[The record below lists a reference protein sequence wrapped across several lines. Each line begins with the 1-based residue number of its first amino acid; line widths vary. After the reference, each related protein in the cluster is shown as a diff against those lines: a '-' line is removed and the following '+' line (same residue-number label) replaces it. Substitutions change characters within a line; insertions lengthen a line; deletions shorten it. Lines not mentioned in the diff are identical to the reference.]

1 MLYRLL
7 LVDGNGEARTAAL
20 SVLALREFPGPNGI
34 SIHFRP
40 VRSDLLF
47 ESAREGG
54 RLAYRIL
61 IGEGIVRSQ
70 LMVEYAVAGER
81 LSVMGRS
88 GDLLFALAL
97 LTAKWTLS
105 PQRHGAIAATGVL
118 DAEGGVQSVGSVPE
132 KIAAA
137 VRDLESA
144 PRAVVF
150 YPAVDAPA
158 VEQCRTTTDIPPH
171 VELVPVM
178 HLDDALHHLGYALE
192 KVYLRN
198 PFRGLENFE
207 YQHHAIF
214 FGRDR
219 EVREVVAQLLRR
231 EAAGMPGLL
240 VEGASGSGKSSF
252 LQAGLLPAL
261 LARRFQSDSV
271 KEILRQKPF
280 CVSAHRLIWRPGRLG
295 AGAVEAKLAASIR
308 NCWAAL
314 PEFAGAL
321 PEEFDTLAE
330 LGEARRE
337 LWPESIRF
345 VWIVDQF
352 EELFHLDLPDS
363 LIDAFGRFLVALQ
376 RDGAW
381 TLASVRADA
390 LPDLKR
396 HEALRQVFGANE
408 GQYYLATLAGTAL
421 DAVITLPAAAAELT
435 FGRSPDGKPLDQLL
449 REDAYNVQ
457 GSLPQL
463 QFTLNELYQKKSGK
477 ELTYA
482 AYRELG
488 GLSGSIATT
497 AESVLSADGPAAQR
511 ATPRLF
517 RSLVSVDE
525 LGRAMRRY
533 APLGDITRDEA
544 QGKLLSRL
552 IETRLCVTDQ
562 REGQAVVAFA
572 HDTLLQTLPALIDW
586 LNQEAGLLQI
596 RELAQRETLL
606 WQQHAHSDAWLAG
619 ADKLTL
625 FKSLGAAE
633 VVLPDSVHRFI
644 ERSAQRARRNLR
656 MKRVAVGVIAC
667 FGLSLIVGAF
677 ALLLQQRRTDEAR
690 EMAARRGDFLANMLK
705 SADPHI
711 GKRDVTVAELLDSAT
726 KTLDQNLGREPLVEA
741 SMLGLISDTNAGLG
755 RYTEALAG
763 NERELAL
770 LKAHNGGAREI
781 ARALIQRSDFLI
793 ASERDAEAKPLLA
806 DAMQLLRGRQGADID
821 YARALN
827 ESGMAAMDMEDARG
841 AERMFREAIA
851 IDRRGTEEMHRE
863 MGDPMQN
870 LAVLLFKQGRFADAA
885 AAARETI
892 ATLRQYR
899 STDSPS
905 LLQAEAGYAL
915 TLAQLRRPT
924 EAEAVLR
931 DVVAQGIRI
940 RGPEHPET
948 LASEVQLGENLVDLR
963 RYSDAA
969 ALLRPTAESL
979 DRILG
984 PSHTYSTTAWGLYA
998 VAACNGPDAAAGLA
1012 AEQRIAEMR
1021 AKTLPA
1027 GDWRISNTQAIIGL
1041 CLSHLR
1047 RYTEALPILS
1057 QAVENLE
1064 SSRGTSFS
1072 NTQRA
1077 YKYLRDLYLA
1087 MDRPAD
1093 AQLLAAKIQATPG
1106 P

>member
-7 LVDGNGEARTAAL
+7 LVDGNGEARAATL
-20 SVLALREFPGPNGI
+20 NVLTLREFPGPNGL
-34 SIHFRP
+34 SVHFRP
-40 VRSDLLF
+40 VRNDLLF
-47 ESAREGG
+47 ESAKEGG

-70 LMVEYAVAGER
+70 LIVEYAVAGEH

-97 LTAKWTLS
+97 LTAKWTQS
-105 PQRHGAIAATGVL
+105 AQRYAAIAATGVL

-137 VRDLESA
+137 VRDLEST

-158 VEQCRTTTDIPPH
+158 VEQCRTTTAIPPH
-171 VELVPVM
+171 VNLVPVM
-178 HLDDALHHLGYALE
+178 HLDDALRHLGYALE

-219 EVREVVAQLLRR
+219 EVREVVEQLLRR

-252 LQAGLLPAL
+252 LHAGLLPAL
-261 LARRFQSDSV
+261 LAWRFQSESV
-271 KEILRQKPF
+271 KEVFRQRPF
-280 CVSAHRLIWRPGRLG
+280 CAGAHRLIWRPGWLS
-295 AGAVEAKLAASIR
+295 AGAVEAKLATSIR
-308 NCWAAL
+308 NSWAVL
-314 PEFAGAL
+314 PEFASAL

-330 LGEARRE
+330 LAQVRRS
-337 LWPESIRF
+337 LWPNSLRF

-363 LIDAFGRFLVALQ
+363 LIDTFGRFLVSLQ
-376 RDGAW
+376 QDGVW

-421 DAVITLPAAAAELT
+421 DAVITQPANAAELS
-435 FGRSPDGKPLDQLL
+435 FGRDPDGKPLDQVL
-449 REDAYNVQ
+449 REDAYHVQ

-463 QFTLNELYQKKSGK
+463 QFTLNELYQKRSGR

-482 AYRELG
+482 VYRELG
-488 GLSGSIATT
+488 GISGSIATT
-497 AESVLSADGPAAQR
+497 AESVLSADGPATEGA
-511 ATPRLF
+511 APRLF

-525 LGRAMRRY
+525 LGHATRRY

-544 QGKLLSRL
+544 QRKLLSRL

-586 LNQEAGLLQI
+586 LSQEAGLLQI
-596 RELAQRETLL
+596 RELAQRETHL
-606 WQQHAHSDAWLAG
+606 WEQHARSDVWLAG

-633 VVLPDSVHRFI
+633 VVLPDAVHRFI
-644 ERSAQRARRNLR
+644 ERSTQRVRRNLR
-656 MKRVAVGVIAC
+656 VKRAAVSVIVF
-667 FGLSLIVGAF
+667 FGLGLIVGAF

-690 EMAARRGDFLANMLK
+690 KMAARRGDFLENMLQ

-726 KTLDQNLGREPLVEA
+726 KTLDQNLGQEPLVEA
-741 SMLGLISDTNAGLG
+741 SMLGLIAETNSGLG
-755 RYTEALAG
+755 RYPEALAG
-763 NERELAL
+763 NDREIAL
-770 LKAHNGGAREI
+770 LKTHNGSALQI
-781 ARALIQRSDFLI
+781 AQALVQRSDFLI
-793 ASERDAEAKPLLA
+793 AGERDAEAKPLLTEA
-806 DAMQLLRGRQGADID
+806 IQLLRGLPDAQID

-827 ESGMAAMDMEDARG
+827 ESGMAAMDTGDDQG
-841 AERMFREAIA
+841 AEKLFREAIA
-851 IDRRGTEEMHRE
+851 MDRRGNEAMHKD

-870 LAVLLFKQGRFADAA
+870 LAVLLFKQDRYAEAA
-885 AAARETI
+885 AQARETI
-892 ATLRQYR
+892 DTLRHYR
-899 STDSPS
+899 GTDSPS

-915 TLAQLRRPT
+915 TLAQLRRPA

-931 DVVAQGIRI
+931 DVVAQGIRV

-948 LASEVQLGENLVDLR
+948 LASEIQLGENLVDLQ
-963 RYSDAA
+963 RYAEAA
-969 ALLRPTAESL
+969 DLLRPTAESL
-979 DRILG
+979 DRVLG
-984 PSHTYSTTAWGLYA
+984 PNHTYTSTAWGIYA
-998 VAACNGPDAAAGLA
+998 MAACHGPRAADGLA
-1012 AEQRIAEMR
+1012 VEQKIAEMR
-1021 AKTLPA
+1021 AKTLAP
-1027 GDWRISNTQAIIGL
+1027 GDWRISNTRAIIGL
-1041 CLSHLR
+1041 CLTQLR
-1047 RYTEALPILS
+1047 RYAEAEPILR
-1057 QAVENLE
+1057 QAVDSLE
-1064 SSRGTSFS
+1064 SSRGTAFS

-1093 AQLLAAKIQATPG
+1093 AQLMAGKIRAAPG

>member
-7 LVDGNGEARTAAL
+7 LVDGNGEARAARL
-20 SVLALREFPGPNGI
+20 SVLTLREFPGPQGL
-34 SIHFRP
+34 SVHFRP
-40 VRSDLLF
+40 VRNDLLF
-47 ESAREGG
+47 ESAKEGG

-70 LMVEYAVAGER
+70 LVVEYAVAGEH

-88 GDLLFALAL
+88 ADLIFALVL
-97 LTAKWTLS
+97 LTAKWTHS
-105 PQRHGAIAATGVL
+105 SQRYAAIAATGVL

-132 KIAAA
+132 KIMAA
-137 VRDLESA
+137 VRELECT

-158 VEQCRTTTDIPPH
+158 VEQCRTTAAIAPH

-178 HLDDALHHLGYALE
+178 HLDDALRHLGYALE

-219 EVREVVAQLLRR
+219 EVREVVEQLLRR
-231 EAAGMPGLL
+231 EATGMPGLL

-252 LQAGLLPAL
+252 LQAGVLPAL
-261 LARRFQSDSV
+261 LSWRFQSESV
-271 KEILRQKPF
+271 NEVLRQRPF
-280 CVSAHRLIWRPGRLG
+280 CASAHRLIWRPGWLS
-295 AGAVEAKLAASIR
+295 AGAVEAKLATSIR
-308 NCWAAL
+308 NCWAVL
-314 PEFAGAL
+314 PEFAGGL
-321 PEEFDTLAE
+321 DEEFDTLAE
-330 LGEARRE
+330 LAQARRE
-337 LWPESIRF
+337 RWPASMRF

-352 EELFHLDLPDS
+352 EELFHLDLPDT
-363 LIDAFGRFLVALQ
+363 LIDAVGRFLVSLQ
-376 RDGAW
+376 HDGVW

-408 GQYYLATLAGTAL
+408 GQYYLTTLAGTAL
-421 DAVITLPAAAAELT
+421 DAVITLPAGAAGLT
-435 FGRSPDGKPLDQLL
+435 FGRDPDGKPLDQLL

-463 QFTLNELYQKKSGK
+463 QFTLNELYQKRCGK

-497 AESVLSADGPAAQR
+497 AASVLSAGGPAAQR
-511 ATPRLF
+511 AAPRLF

-525 LGRAMRRY
+525 LGRATRRY

-544 QGKLLSRL
+544 QGKILSRL

-562 REGQAVVAFA
+562 RDGQAVVAFA

-586 LNQEAGLLQI
+586 LTQEAGLLQI
-596 RELAQRETLL
+596 RELAQRETHL
-606 WQQHAHSDAWLAG
+606 WERHAHSDVWLAG
-619 ADKLTL
+619 ADKLAL

-633 VVLPDSVHRFI
+633 IVLPDSVHRFI
-644 ERSAQRARRNLR
+644 ERSTQRVRRNLR
-656 MKRVAVGVIAC
+656 VKRAAVGVIAL

-677 ALLLQQRRTDEAR
+677 VLLLQQRRTDEAR
-690 EMAARRGDFLANMLK
+690 KMAARRGDFLENMLK

-726 KTLDQNLGREPLVEA
+726 KTMDQNLGQEPLVEA
-741 SMLGLISDTNAGLG
+741 SMLGLISQTNSGLG
-755 RYTEALAG
+755 RYAEALAG
-763 NERELAL
+763 NERELVL
-770 LKAHNGGAREI
+770 LKTHNGSALEI
-781 ARALIQRSDFLI
+781 ARALVQRSDILI
-793 ASERDAEAKPLLA
+793 ANERDAEAKPLLT
-806 DAMQLLRGRQGADID
+806 DAMQLLRGVSGAQVD
-821 YARALN
+821 YALALN
-827 ESGMAAMDMEDARG
+827 ESGMVAMDMGDEQRADK
-841 AERMFREAIA
+841 MFREAIA
-851 IDRRGTEEMHRE
+851 IDRHGNEEMHKN

-870 LAVLLFKQGRFADAA
+870 LAVSLFKQGRYVDAA
-885 AAARETI
+885 AVARETI
-892 ATLRQYR
+892 DTLRQYR
-899 STDSPS
+899 GTDSPS

-915 TLAQLRRPT
+915 TLAQLRRPV
-924 EAEAVLR
+924 EAQAVLR
-931 DVVAQGIRI
+931 DVVAQGVRV

-948 LASEVQLGENLVDLR
+948 LASKIQLGENLIDLR
-963 RYSDAA
+963 RYAEAA
-969 ALLRPTAESL
+969 ELLRPTAESL
-979 DRILG
+979 DRVLG
-984 PSHTYSTTAWGLYA
+984 PNHTYTSTAWGMYA
-998 VAACNGPDAAAGLA
+998 MAACHGPNAADGLA
-1012 AEQRIAEMR
+1012 VEQKMAEMR
-1021 AKTLPA
+1021 AKTLPP
-1027 GDWRISNTQAIIGL
+1027 GDWRISNAQAIIGL
-1041 CLSHLR
+1041 CLTQLR
-1047 RYTEALPILS
+1047 RYAEAEPILR
-1057 QAVENLE
+1057 QAVDNLE
-1064 SSRGTSFS
+1064 SSRGTEFS

-1077 YKYLRDLYLA
+1077 YNYLRDLYLA
-1087 MDRPAD
+1087 MDRPTD
-1093 AQLLAAKIQATPG
+1093 AALLAAKIQAGPG

>member
-7 LVDGNGEARTAAL
+7 LVDGNGEARAATL
-20 SVLALREFPGPNGI
+20 SMLTLREFPGPQGL
-34 SIHFRP
+34 SVHFRP
-40 VRSDLLF
+40 VRNDLLF
-47 ESAREGG
+47 ESAKEGG

-61 IGEGIVRSQ
+61 VGEGIVRSQ
-70 LMVEYAVAGER
+70 LIVEYAVAGEH

-88 GDLLFALAL
+88 ADLLFALAL
-97 LTAKWTLS
+97 LTAKWTHS
-105 PQRHGAIAATGVL
+105 SQRYAAIAATGVL
-118 DAEGGVQSVGSVPE
+118 DAEGSVQSVGSVPE
-132 KIAAA
+132 KIMAA
-137 VRDLESA
+137 VRDLEST

-158 VEQCRTTTDIPPH
+158 VEQCRTTAAIPPH

-219 EVREVVAQLLRR
+219 EVREVLEQLLRR

-261 LARRFQSDSV
+261 LAWRFQSESV
-271 KEILRQKPF
+271 KEVFRQRPF
-280 CVSAHRLIWRPGRLG
+280 CVSAHRLIWRPGWLS
-295 AGAVEAKLAASIR
+295 AGAVEAKLATSIR
-308 NCWAAL
+308 NCWAML

-321 PEEFDTLAE
+321 AEEFGTLAE
-330 LGEARRE
+330 LAQARRQ
-337 LWPESIRF
+337 LWPDSMRF

-363 LIDAFGRFLVALQ
+363 LIDAFGRFLVSLQ
-376 RDGAW
+376 QDGVW

-421 DAVITLPAAAAELT
+421 DAVITLPAGAAELT
-435 FGRSPDGKPLDQLL
+435 FGRDPEGKPLDQLL
-449 REDAYNVQ
+449 REDAYNLQ

-463 QFTLNELYQKKSGK
+463 QFTLNELYQKRSGK

-511 ATPRLF
+511 AAPRLF

-525 LGRAMRRY
+525 LGHATRRY

-596 RELAQRETLL
+596 RELAQRETHL
-606 WQQHAHSDAWLAG
+606 WERHAHSDVWLAG

-633 VVLPDSVHRFI
+633 IVLPDSVHRFI
-644 ERSAQRARRNLR
+644 ERSTQRVRRNLR
-656 MKRVAVGVIAC
+656 MKRAAVGVIAL

-677 ALLLQQRRTDEAR
+677 VLLLQQRRTDEAR
-690 EMAARRGDFLANMLK
+690 EMAARRGDFLENMLK

-711 GKRDVTVAELLDSAT
+711 GKRNVTVAELLDSAT
-726 KTLDQNLGREPLVEA
+726 KTLDQNLGQEPLVEA
-741 SMLGLISDTNAGLG
+741 SMLGLISDTNSGLG
-755 RYTEALAG
+755 RYSEALAG

-770 LKAHNGGAREI
+770 LKTHNGGALEI
-781 ARALIQRSDFLI
+781 ARALLQRSDFLI

-806 DAMQLLRGRQGADID
+806 DAIQLLRGLPGADID

-827 ESGMAAMDMEDARG
+827 ESGMAAMDMGDDQG
-841 AERMFREAIA
+841 ADKMFREAIA
-851 IDRRGTEEMHRE
+851 IDRRGNEEMHKN

-870 LAVLLFKQGRFADAA
+870 LAVSLFKQGRYVDAA
-885 AAARETI
+885 ASARETI
-892 ATLRQYR
+892 DTLRQYR
-899 STDSPS
+899 GTDSPS

-915 TLAQLRRPT
+915 TLAQLRRPA

-931 DVVAQGIRI
+931 DVVAQGVRI

-948 LASEVQLGENLVDLR
+948 LASEIQLGENLVDLQ
-963 RYSDAA
+963 RYPEAA
-969 ALLRPTAESL
+969 ELLRPTAESL
-979 DRILG
+979 DRVLG
-984 PSHTYSTTAWGLYA
+984 PNHTYTSTAWGLYA
-998 VAACNGPDAAAGLA
+998 VAACHGPNAADGLA
-1012 AEQRIAEMR
+1012 AEQKIAEMR

-1027 GDWRISNTQAIIGL
+1027 GDWRISNTRAIIGL
-1041 CLSHLR
+1041 CLTQLR
-1047 RYTEALPILS
+1047 RYAEAEPILR
-1057 QAVENLE
+1057 QAVDNLE
-1064 SSRGTSFS
+1064 SSRGTKFA

-1093 AQLLAAKIQATPG
+1093 AQLLAGKIQAAPG

>member
-7 LVDGNGEARTAAL
+7 LVDGNGEARVAAL
-20 SVLALREFPGPNGI
+20 NVLTLREFPGPQGL
-34 SIHFRP
+34 SVHFRP
-40 VRSDLLF
+40 VRNDLLF
-47 ESAREGG
+47 ESAKEAG

-61 IGEGIVRSQ
+61 VGEGIVRSQ
-70 LMVEYAVAGER
+70 LIVEYAVAGER

-88 GDLLFALAL
+88 ADLLFALAS
-97 LTAKWTLS
+97 LTAKWTHS
-105 PQRHGAIAATGVL
+105 SQRYAAIAATGVL
-118 DAEGGVQSVGSVPE
+118 DAEGGVQSVVSVPE

-137 VRDLESA
+137 VRDLQSN

-158 VEQCRTTTDIPPH
+158 VEQWRSTIGIPPH
-171 VELVPVM
+171 VDLVPVM

-261 LARRFQSDSV
+261 LAWRFQSESV
-271 KEILRQKPF
+271 KQVLQQKPF
-280 CVSAHRLIWRPGRLG
+280 CVGAHRLIWRPGRLSS
-295 AGAVEAKLAASIR
+295 GAVEAKLATSIR
-308 NCWAAL
+308 NSWAVL
-314 PEFAGAL
+314 PEFAGPLA
-321 PEEFDTLAE
+321 EEFETLAE
-330 LGEARRE
+330 LAQARRE
-337 LWPESIRF
+337 LWRDSMRF

-352 EELFHLDLPDS
+352 EELFRLDLPES

-376 RDGAW
+376 HDGVW

-421 DAVITLPAAAAELT
+421 DAVITLPAGAADLT
-435 FGRSPDGKPLDQLL
+435 FGRGPDGKPLDQLL
-449 REDAYNVQ
+449 REDAYSVE

-463 QFTLNELYQKKSGK
+463 QFTLNELYQKRSGK

-497 AESVLSADGPAAQR
+497 AESVLAADDPAAQR
-511 ATPRLF
+511 AAPRLF

-525 LGRAMRRY
+525 LGHATRRY

-552 IETRLCVTDQ
+552 IEARLCVTDQ
-562 REGQAVVAFA
+562 REGQAVAAFA

-596 RELAQRETLL
+596 RELAQRETHL
-606 WQQHAHSDAWLAG
+606 WQQHAESDAWLAG

-633 VVLPDSVHRFI
+633 IVLPDSVHRFI
-644 ERSAQRARRNLR
+644 ERSTRRVRRNLR
-656 MKRVAVGVIAC
+656 MKRAAVGVIVC
-667 FGLSLIVGAF
+667 FGLSLIIGAF
-677 ALLLQQRRTDEAR
+677 ALLVQQRRADEAR
-690 EMAARRGDFLANMLK
+690 EMAARRGDFLENMLK
-705 SADPHI
+705 SADPHT

-726 KTLDQNLGREPLVEA
+726 KTLDQNLGQEPLVEA
-741 SMLGLISDTNAGLG
+741 SMLGLISDTNSGLG
-755 RYTEALAG
+755 RYTEALAA
-763 NERELAL
+763 NERQLAL
-770 LKAHNGGAREI
+770 LRTHNGSALEI
-781 ARALIQRSDFLI
+781 ARALVQRSDFLI
-793 ASERDAEAKPLLA
+793 ASERDAEAKPLLTES
-806 DAMQLLRGRQGADID
+806 MQLLRQLPGADVD

-827 ESGMAAMDMEDARG
+827 EFGMAAMDMDDPRG
-841 AERMFREAIA
+841 ADKMFRESIA
-851 IDRRGTEEMHRE
+851 MDRRGTEQMHRN

-870 LAVLLFKQGRFADAA
+870 LAVLLFKQGRYVEAEAV
-885 AAARETI
+885 ARETI

-899 STDSPS
+899 GTDSPS
-905 LLQAEAGYAL
+905 LLQAQAGYAL
-915 TLAQLRRPT
+915 TLAQLRRPA

-948 LASEVQLGENLVDLR
+948 LASKVQLGENLIDVQ
-963 RYSDAA
+963 RYADAA
-969 ALLRPTAESL
+969 EVLRPTAESL
-979 DRILG
+979 DRVLG
-984 PSHTYSTTAWGLYA
+984 PNHTYTTTAWGLYA
-998 VAACNGPDAAAGLA
+998 VAACNGPNAADGLV
-1012 AEQRIAEMR
+1012 AEQKIADMR

-1041 CLSHLR
+1041 CLTHLR
-1047 RYTEALPILS
+1047 RYAEAEPILR
-1057 QAVENLE
+1057 QAVGNLE
-1064 SSRGTSFS
+1064 SSRGTKFS

-1077 YKYLRDLYLA
+1077 YKYLRDLYVA
-1087 MDRPAD
+1087 TDRPAD
-1093 AQLLAAKIQATPG
+1093 AQLLAAKIQVAPG

>member
-7 LVDGNGEARTAAL
+7 LVDGNGEARTATL
-20 SVLALREFPGPNGI
+20 GVRTLREFPGPTGL
-34 SIHFRP
+34 SVHFRP
-40 VRSDLLF
+40 VRNDLLF
-47 ESAREGG
+47 ESAKEGG

-61 IGEGIVRSQ
+61 IGEGIARSQ
-70 LMVEYAVAGER
+70 LAVEYAVAGEH

-88 GDLLFALAL
+88 ADLLFALAL
-97 LTAKWTLS
+97 LTAKWPHA
-105 PQRHGAIAATGVL
+105 PQRYAAIAATGVL

-132 KIAAA
+132 KITAA
-137 VRDLESA
+137 VRDLESTA
-144 PRAVVF
+144 RAVIF

-158 VEQCRTTTDIPPH
+158 VEQCRATTAIPPH

-178 HLDDALHHLGYALE
+178 HLDEALRHLGYALE

-207 YQHHAIF
+207 YAHHAIF

-219 EVREVVAQLLRR
+219 EVREAVEQLLRR
-231 EAAGMPGLL
+231 EAAGMPGFL

-261 LARRFQSDSV
+261 LAGRFQSESV
-271 KEILRQKPF
+271 QEVLQQRPF
-280 CVSAHRLIWRPGRLG
+280 GASAHRLIWRPGVLG
-295 AGAVEAKLAASIR
+295 AGAGEAKLAASVR
-308 NCWAAL
+308 HCWAVL

-321 PEEFDTLAE
+321 PGECDTLAE
-330 LGEARRE
+330 LAQARRR
-337 LWPESIRF
+337 LWPDSMRF

-352 EELFHLDLPDS
+352 EELFHLDLPDA
-363 LIDAFGRFLVALQ
+363 LIAAFGRFLVSLQ
-376 RDGAW
+376 HDGVW
-381 TLASVRADA
+381 TLASIRADA

-396 HEALRQVFGANE
+396 HEALRQVFGVNE

-421 DAVITLPAAAAELT
+421 DAVITLPAGAADLT
-435 FGRSPDGKPLDQLL
+435 FGRDPDGKPLDQLL
-449 REDAYNVQ
+449 REDAYNLQ

-463 QFTLNELYQKKSGK
+463 QFTLNELYQKRSGK

-497 AESVLSADGPAAQR
+497 AESVLSADGPAAQL
-511 ATPRLF
+511 AAPRLF

-525 LGRAMRRY
+525 FGHATRRY
-533 APLGDITRDEA
+533 APLSDITRDA
-544 QGKLLSRL
+544 TQRKLLSRF

-562 REGQAVVAFA
+562 RDGQAVVAFA

-596 RELAQRETLL
+596 RELAQRDAHL
-606 WQQHAHSDAWLAG
+606 WQQHAHSDVWLAG
-619 ADKLTL
+619 ADKLSL

-633 VVLPDSVHRFI
+633 IVLPDFVQRFI
-644 ERSAQRARRNLR
+644 QHSTQRVRRNLR
-656 MKRVAVGVIAC
+656 IKRAAIGVIVF

-690 EMAARRGDFLANMLK
+690 EMTARRGDFLENMLK
-705 SADPHI
+705 SADPHT
-711 GKRDVTVAELLDSAT
+711 GKRDVTVAELLDSAG
-726 KTLDQNLGREPLVEA
+726 KTLDANLGQEPLVEA
-741 SMLGLISDTNAGLG
+741 SMLGLISDTNSGLG
-755 RYTEALAG
+755 RYTEALAA
-763 NERELAL
+763 NERQLAL
-770 LKAHNGGAREI
+770 LRAHNGGALEI
-781 ARALIQRSDFLI
+781 ARALVQRSDFLI
-793 ASERDAEAKPLLA
+793 ASEHDAEAKPLLA
-806 DAMQLLRGRQGADID
+806 ESMQLLRGLKGAEVD

-827 ESGMAAMDMEDARG
+827 ESGMAAMDLGDNPG
-841 AERMFREAIA
+841 ADKMFREAID
-851 IDRRGTEEMHRE
+851 IDRRGTVEMHQN

-870 LAVLLFKQGRFADAA
+870 LAVLLFKQGRYVEAA
-885 AAARETI
+885 ATARETI
-892 ATLRQYR
+892 ATLQQYR

-915 TLAQLRRPT
+915 TLAQLRRPE
-924 EAEAVLR
+924 EAQAVLR
-931 DVVAQGIRI
+931 DVVAQGTRI
-940 RGPEHPET
+940 RGAEHPET
-948 LASEVQLGENLVDLR
+948 LASKVQLGENLIDLR
-963 RYSDAA
+963 RFAEAA
-969 ALLRPTAESL
+969 DLLRPTAESL
-979 DRILG
+979 DRALG
-984 PSHTYSTTAWGLYA
+984 PSHTYTTTAWGLYA
-998 VAACNGPDAAAGLA
+998 VAACNGPDAADGLA
-1012 AEQRIAEMR
+1012 AEQKIAEMR

-1041 CLSHLR
+1041 CLTHLS
-1047 RYTEALPILS
+1047 RYAEAEPLLRH
-1057 QAVENLE
+1057 AVDTLE
-1064 SSRGTSFS
+1064 SSRGTGFS

-1077 YKYLRDLYLA
+1077 YKYLRDLYVA

-1093 AQLLAAKIQATPG
+1093 AELLAAKIQAAPG